1 MPPNNTVTVL
11 CPPCMVCGVSDSVIV
26 PSAGFFN
33 WKNGAFV
40 QDAFPELSAD
50 DREMLMTGT
59 HNLCWEK
66 MAEAE

>member
-1 MPPNNTVTVL
+1 
-11 CPPCMVCGVSDSVIV
+11 MVCGVSDSVIV